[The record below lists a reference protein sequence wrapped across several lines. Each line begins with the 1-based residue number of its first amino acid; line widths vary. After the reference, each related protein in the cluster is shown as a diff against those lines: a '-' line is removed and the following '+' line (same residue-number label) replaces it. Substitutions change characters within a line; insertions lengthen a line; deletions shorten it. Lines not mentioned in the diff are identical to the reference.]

1 MFDFSYDNIL
11 KKKLEKISKKDK
23 DLAKNIFKKINEIIN
38 HDINSIDTYKNLVSP
53 MNEFKRIHLTG
64 SYILLFKVYKSKNF
78 ILFVDVVHR
87 DEAYIIKKRE

>member
-1 MFDFSYDNIL
+1 MFDFSYDDIL
-11 KKKLEKISKKDK
+11 KKKLQKFSKKDK
-23 DLAKNIFKKINEIIN
+23 DLAKNIFKKVEEIIN
-38 HDINSIDTYKNLVSP
+38 QDVNSIDTYKNLVSP

-87 DEAYIIKKRE
+87 DDAYKVKK